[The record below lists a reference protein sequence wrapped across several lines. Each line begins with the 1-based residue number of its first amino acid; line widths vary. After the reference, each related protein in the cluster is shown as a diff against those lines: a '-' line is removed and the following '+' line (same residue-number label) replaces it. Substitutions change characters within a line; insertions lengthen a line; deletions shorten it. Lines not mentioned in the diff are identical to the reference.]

1 MDYGERPICVHTR
14 VVLAV
19 VDHRTHEYVVLTPDL
34 DVYTEVLH
42 ESNPELVRFLLPGPN
57 GGIPRGVAARNVYS
71 FAPMSAAD
79 LSNYT
84 RQGREEA
91 EAEILR
97 RGSAAGGVAP
107 VDPDPAGGAAPEVD
121 DGRRWVLAEYIPGH
135 KIGEEIELA
144 AGSARDGHWALH
156 HITDS
161 AGVIQVALVA
171 NVAEADLDSFCEA
184 RIQRCR
190 EAEAAD
196 HFLQT
201 GYRPGGAIVVPA
213 LTKHVAEK
221 LHQEGQ
227 IMKERRKLREE
238 KGQGKGRKGDPGGNK
253 VFRPPIPHDDRQR
266 DLFPL
271 PLLVEEPEV
280 AKKSLSRSV
289 KQRIHRRRNRQRR
302 LNSAVVALNSLFF
315 GKDLDSA
322 KSCINISDLPRVQ
335 GDVLRSLIHRLKV
348 LGPPPA
354 VASYREALQALQV
367 PGGSYEAEPGVGETV
382 PMDLSSLSLPTL
394 SGTGV
399 DLEREMSGS
408 IGDMI
413 RDFEGHLLQD
423 ATTWASV
430 AEEAARMKPY
440 NDPKMHHKGF
450 YRDFLLRLQSCGIL
464 TFSRRARGRVGAF
477 SVSKKPKVIDGQLRH
492 RQRLILDCRQV
503 NLQFRAPPL
512 TELGSLAALCEIEIG
527 PGETVY
533 TGGADIADCFYGCRL
548 PIGMESFFCFK
559 EDILVRDAKALFPEM
574 PEWIHGL
581 AEDSVIS
588 PCLSVLPMGFSW
600 SFYIVQQLHEQITMQ
615 ALSIDRRDLILDS
628 HPARELRRGTCLAM
642 PYCDNVHVIGKESG
656 RVEQHRLRVCEC
668 LREKGFQVHEEVP
681 ASAVVPTLGGIVDGH
696 AGLVRATPSRLWKII
711 IGFEYCLRKPV
722 SSEFVRRL
730 LGHAMV
736 LCVLNRCGMAIFR
749 SLYDFSAK
757 GLGPCR
763 LWKSAARECR
773 MFIAI
778 APLLQGN
785 LRREW
790 SSRVTC
796 TDASPEGYG
805 IVECEL
811 GVDQVREIGQW
822 NERWRFKRLPVSE
835 WRHRERAFNYD
846 VVSDLFTVGRPEPT
860 AGINQEYVENEEFVE
875 VPFQLMKPSRWHTA
889 KIGMWKNTSE
899 HISLKEGRCL
909 VLALRRLSRDSKQR
923 GRKLLIFVDNLA
935 LGMAVSKGRAHDF
948 HMLRV
953 CQQVAAISLAS
964 DLFIR
969 PRWVPSE
976 VNPADGP
983 SRGSLHPNSDWQA
996 VAEWRRAQAG
1006 EAESGTSDG
1015 SPEGSFGQPPEHG
1028 DWSLESVNSDGEG
1041 EARLEDT
1048 QWSLF
1053 RRFKDQE
1060 EAGGSE
1066 ARMIKLGSEKAS
1078 RNEEEMDQNMT
1089 LLEMASVSEAQRNQY
1104 TKYLNSFKDFCQ
1116 EHEMG
1121 WPPDNLDW
1129 VLADYFDDMF
1139 LQGSSLAVGE
1149 KTIAAVEF
1157 RFIEAKKGLLRA
1169 RRALKGWRKL
1179 RPPTSRLP
1187 LPKPV
1192 TYGIAMVLI
1201 AKGHRDMGVKTLVD
1215 FDLYLRPG
1223 ESLDVRAKHVVRP
1236 VPKSGKQY
1244 QKYAV
1249 IIRDQELG
1257 RPDKTGTFDNTI
1269 LLDNPETE
1277 SWLGPHLHRMA
1288 RKVTGE
1294 SPVFQFSS
1302 EAFRKQFQSA
1312 AEAIGLKHLHPYQ
1325 LRHGGASEDLN
1336 SRIRDHVAVRE
1347 RGRWK
1352 TDSSLRRYAKTGKLQ
1367 KMLGELKVS
1376 HLEFCQQSVR
1386 RMPKVLDG
1394 TLPAQ
1399 LP

>member
-1 MDYGERPICVHTR
+1 MRKSEQHGAGLGGPC
-14 VVLAV
+14 
-19 VDHRTHEYVVLTPDL
+19 P
-34 DVYTEVLH
+34 
-42 ESNPELVRFLLPGPN
+42 FLQP
-57 GGIPRGVAARNVYS
+57 
-71 FAPMSAAD
+71 PMS
-79 LSNYT
+79 
-84 RQGREEA
+84 RQ
-91 EAEILR
+91 
-97 RGSAAGGVAP
+97 S
-107 VDPDPAGGAAPEVD
+107 
-121 DGRRWVLAEYIPGH
+121 
-135 KIGEEIELA
+135 
-144 AGSARDGHWALH
+144 
-156 HITDS
+156 
-161 AGVIQVALVA
+161 
-171 NVAEADLDSFCEA
+171 
-184 RIQRCR
+184 
-190 EAEAAD
+190 
-196 HFLQT
+196 
-201 GYRPGGAIVVPA
+201 
-213 LTKHVAEK
+213 
-221 LHQEGQ
+221 
-227 IMKERRKLREE
+227 
-238 KGQGKGRKGDPGGNK
+238 K

-302 LNSAVVALNSLFF
+302 LNSAVVALNSLFY

-322 KSCINISDLPRVQ
+322 KSCINISDLPRGQ

-503 NLQFRAPPL
+503 NFQFRAPPL

-559 EDILVRDAKALFPEM
+559 EDLLVRDAKALFPEM

-773 MFIAI
+773 MFIAV

-811 GVDQVREIGQW
+811 RVDQVREIGQW

-835 WRHRERAFNYD
+835 WRPRERAFNYD
-846 VVSDLFTVGRPEPT
+846 VVSDLFTAGRPEPT

-899 HISLKEGRCL
+899 HISLKEGRCF

-1066 ARMIKLGSEKAS
+1066 VNKNRDDRHYVGRACFRGKNDQAWKREGFKERGGDGPEHDSPRDGKCQRSPAKSIHEVPELVQGLLPGARDGVASGQPRLGPGGLLRRHVFGRELPCRGGEDHCSGGISFHRGKERAFESAQGFEGVEKATTAYEPAPIAETSHLWNCDGSNRKGAPGYGCQDARGLRPLPTPRGEPRRESQTRRTSSAKVRETVSEVCCDHPGSGVGAPRQDGDLRQHDPARQPGNRKLAWPSPSSHGQESDRRIPGVSVFSRGLSEAVPECRGGHRTEASSSIPASTWRSERGSELQDPRSCGSPRAGSLENRLQLAPLCQDGETSEDARRAEGKPPRILPTECASHAEGLGRHTSGSASLEGSSWRTWKRKMMVEVFSGTGRISQAVRDLHVPCFPIDISNDPRDDVLSAKTRGHLYNVIKSGRVVFVWISMPCISLKPVHKSGDELSQPYLYVDRSGRSFHHGGHQLRSVRTQQALLQFSASLIKLCRQFSVAWTFENPWSSLCWEARDFVQLRQHS
-1078 RNEEEMDQNMT
+1078 RFGV
-1089 LLEMASVSEAQRNQY
+1089 L
-1104 TKYLNSFKDFCQ
+1104 DFCQ
-1116 EHEMG
+1116 FGKPYRMR
-1121 WPPDNLDW
+1121 
-1129 VLADYFDDMF
+1129 
-1139 LQGSSLAVGE
+1139 
-1149 KTIAAVEF
+1149 T
-1157 RFIEAKKGLLRA
+1157 GLLYEGIDLSFLE
-1169 RRALKGWRKL
+1169 RRC
-1179 RPPTSRLP
+1179 
-1187 LPKPV
+1187 
-1192 TYGIAMVLI
+1192 
-1201 AKGHRDMGVKTLVD
+1201 
-1215 FDLYLRPG
+1215 
-1223 ESLDVRAKHVVRP
+1223 
-1236 VPKSGKQY
+1236 SG
-1244 QKYAV
+1244 
-1249 IIRDQELG
+1249 
-1257 RPDKTGTFDNTI
+1257 
-1269 LLDNPETE
+1269 
-1277 SWLGPHLHRMA
+1277 
-1288 RKVTGE
+1288 
-1294 SPVFQFSS
+1294 
-1302 EAFRKQFQSA
+1302 
-1312 AEAIGLKHLHPYQ
+1312 
-1325 LRHGGASEDLN
+1325 
-1336 SRIRDHVAVRE
+1336 
-1347 RGRWK
+1347 
-1352 TDSSLRRYAKTGKLQ
+1352 
-1367 KMLGELKVS
+1367 
-1376 HLEFCQQSVR
+1376 
-1386 RMPKVLDG
+1386 
-1394 TLPAQ
+1394 
-1399 LP
+1399 